1 MDKEEKLVH
10 LVNMLLVFVFH
21 QEKRNFRSY
30 QLKLYTCFFNKH

>member
-10 LVNMLLVFVFH
+10 LVDMLLVFVFR

-30 QLKLYTCFFNKH
+30 QLKLNTCLSNKL